1 MELEY
6 KDTTRRGRY
15 ILIAGLVLAVVAGAA
30 AFSLISQAQQ
40 SAGQSGLQKVAVVV
54 AARPIPARK
63 PIEAGDLAVRE
74 VPVDPT
80 NAQGIVSDPAK
91 LVGKVL
97 AVTVLQD
104 QLVTTN
110 LLASTSAGT
119 TFSILGPEETVTP
132 DSPAWRAVSLTVGD
146 DRAVGG
152 LLQPGQTVDVIMTA
166 TVNVPQDLLEEGRY
180 YTDKSTRI
188 TYQNMLILTR
198 VGGSY
203 VVKAPIDV
211 AEEIAHLQ
219 ATGNVQ
225 FSIVLRPP
233 EDTRLVDVTA
243 LGQTTNRLI
252 TKYGLP
258 IPETYPTGS
267 GPLATLP
274 PLPSPTPFPSP
285 GASPAPSAAP

>member
-6 KDTTRRGRY
+6 KDTSRRGRY
-15 ILIAGLVLAVVAGAA
+15 IVIVGLLLAVVAGAA
-30 AFSLISQAQQ
+30 AFYLISQAQQ
-40 SAGQSGLQKVAVVV
+40 SAGQGGLQKVAVVV

-63 PIEAGDLAVRE
+63 PIEAGDLAIRE
-74 VPVDPT
+74 VPIDPT

-91 LVGKVL
+91 LIGRVL

-110 LLASTSAGT
+110 LLASTNEGT
-119 TFSILGPEETVTP
+119 TFSILGPDETVAP

-146 DRAVGG
+146 DRAVAG

-166 TVNVPQDLLEEGRY
+166 TVNVPQDLLDEGTY
-180 YTDKSTRI
+180 YTDKSTKI
-188 TYQNMLILTR
+188 TYQNMLILTK
-198 VGGSY
+198 VGVSY
-203 VVKAPIDV
+203 VVKAPLDV
-211 AEEIAHLQ
+211 AEEITHMQ

-225 FSIVLRPP
+225 FSMLLRPP

-258 IPETYPTGS
+258 IPETYPAGS
-267 GPLATLP
+267 GPVATPP
-274 PLPSPTPFPSP
+274 PLPTPFPSP